1 MYVLEVPTKSVHL
14 TQRLEYQ
21 MYQEDQKKCFIEG
34 YERDGHGSVGSDA
47 PMTYSFLRT
56 LENRIAA

>member
-21 MYQEDQKKCFIEG
+21 MYQGDQKKCFIEE
-34 YERDGHGSVGSDA
+34 YERDSHGSVGSDA
-47 PMTYSFLRT
+47 PMTYSFFALLKT
-56 LENRIAA
+56 G